1 MWPERLDRFVRQARR
16 RLLARRVALGLA
28 WGSAAALATAPL
40 VVLRVLGG
48 TGGVIAGA
56 LVMVVAAAFFAWR
69 AGTRA
74 REVAASI
81 ERAAPD
87 FRNLLVTSVEL
98 TEQPSR
104 VPPAIR
110 EVVWQDAL
118 DVADRHDVTRLV
130 PLRRA
135 AVAAVFGVAAWV
147 AALSIAASPR
157 GRIDGIAP
165 AAVTPDDA
173 VITDVRVRMEPPAYS
188 RLPSTTISNPA
199 TVEAFAGSRLV
210 LEIAGRAATMV
221 LTDAAGTR
229 RTLEPDAAGVFSG
242 DVIAALDGY
251 LAIEPRSASGVVGA
265 RRLVPVTVRPDRLPD
280 VRITAPGKDLFV
292 ANTRDGIAV
301 TATADDDLAL
311 ESLRLT
317 YTKVSGTG
325 ETFTFKEGEVPLR
338 LSKRSERAWTGASSL
353 PLPALGLEP
362 GDTLVYR
369 AVAVDSQPGRS
380 PVESDAFIVQVLSPS
395 DVAAEGFATGDD
407 RDRYALSEQMIIV
420 KTQQL
425 HAKRGSMTPEAF
437 AEEALGLAAMQRS
450 VRASFVFMLGGE
462 LEDIE
467 TEASDVPELH
477 EENEAAGE
485 QDLLAGRMQNRGRQ
499 DVLVA
504 IRRMSDAATA
514 LVVPD
519 TETALAA
526 ERAAVAALQRAF
538 SKSRLILRTFN
549 TREQIDPSRRLTMQD
564 KGEASWRRAAADPT
578 PDPRTAALRQAFD
591 AVAQVGSRAA
601 YGPPERERLTRAAEE
616 ILRADPRST
625 EVAGAASRLTA
636 AADAIAA
643 ARASASIGD
652 LVTDAAVDLASLL
665 RAGSVPAARPA
676 PDPPAADLRGAWA
689 ERLRAGGGR

>member
-1 MWPERLDRFVRQARR
+1 
-16 RLLARRVALGLA
+16 
-28 WGSAAALATAPL
+28 
-40 VVLRVLGG
+40 
-48 TGGVIAGA
+48 
-56 LVMVVAAAFFAWR
+56 
-69 AGTRA
+69 
-74 REVAASI
+74 
-81 ERAAPD
+81 
-87 FRNLLVTSVEL
+87 
-98 TEQPSR
+98 
-104 VPPAIR
+104 
-110 EVVWQDAL
+110 
-118 DVADRHDVTRLV
+118 
-130 PLRRA
+130 
-135 AVAAVFGVAAWV
+135 
-147 AALSIAASPR
+147 
-157 GRIDGIAP
+157 
-165 AAVTPDDA
+165 
-173 VITDVRVRMEPPAYS
+173 
-188 RLPSTTISNPA
+188 
-199 TVEAFAGSRLV
+199 
-210 LEIAGRAATMV
+210 
-221 LTDAAGTR
+221 
-229 RTLEPDAAGVFSG
+229 
-242 DVIAALDGY
+242 
-251 LAIEPRSASGVVGA
+251 
-265 RRLVPVTVRPDRLPD
+265 
-280 VRITAPGKDLFV
+280 
-292 ANTRDGIAV
+292 
-301 TATADDDLAL
+301 
-311 ESLRLT
+311 
-317 YTKVSGTG
+317 
-325 ETFTFKEGEVPLR
+325 
-338 LSKRSERAWTGASSL
+338 
-353 PLPALGLEP
+353 
-362 GDTLVYR
+362 
-369 AVAVDSQPGRS
+369 
-380 PVESDAFIVQVLSPS
+380 
-395 DVAAEGFATGDD
+395 
-407 RDRYALSEQMIIV
+407 MIIV